1 MTACVNK
8 KSKRVAAVVTASL
21 VGALS
26 IGAPAVALAAN
37 GGIEMLATEW
47 YTKAT
52 ITKAE
57 NGKGAVVSGDLSK
70 AELKP
75 ATWLVPTQVANA
87 NGDLT
92 DINDDDYVIRY
103 YDAATAGNMVASTDA
118 KIDAGKP
125 EPKTF
130 FTSTKTGTFYV
141 SVAKK
146 NSDGSGIVSNNETP
160 RVAFKIVAEDEKST
174 LDGAYIYYGN
184 DAKVK
189 DIVYAGNATNKLTF
203 SGLKVA
209 NAEGKYL
216 SSASPTVYGNDGKV
230 VTGDLAVGSYTAKV
244 TNGTDEATIAF
255 AVSALD
261 LSKAGLSIADAAKDS
276 GVTIASDLK
285 INGKE
290 NTDLTDELTFVV
302 KNSKGAYV
310 DGSTA
315 IMTAGTYTVTVSA
328 KDADDKNIVN
338 SGTFTFNVLDHCTA
352 IDSNVQYDGK
362 SAASALEFNLAKGE
376 AFDASK
382 VTVKIGTTVYKA
394 DQLELSFTDSEG
406 NAVTAEDVTKAGTSE
421 TFTMQ
426 VRIKPVTDWATGETT
441 GGSTS
446 TGISIKISGAEV
458 SKDENLAFYLNG
470 KVSGDEGSVAYD
482 GTDALKKL
490 SVSVKAGGKT
500 YEQGKDF
507 TLEVKNSKGEVVET
521 AVKVDDYTVEVKP
534 ITFTFTGSSE
544 STFTL
549 HVTKAVLTNGTTQ
562 SLKDFV
568 DANSGT
574 AFDADKDASLYYTG
588 EAVSVPGAEYDSDD
602 EAGASHVSFKAID
615 SSLYSVS
622 SITYSEKDSSVAS
635 GTAVKELKA
644 EGYYKV
650 TIALTEEADECYTL
664 TDADFIVQVKKKDN
678 FADVLPSKW
687 YAQSVYAA
695 KVNNYVNGLA
705 GSDVFMPEAN
715 ISRADAVCILFN
727 MANGT
732 VGSDDFQVNED
743 KSYITGFNDVDGH
756 AYYAKAIAWAKASG
770 VANGS
775 NGSFRPNDSIT
786 REEFAAL
793 LCNFAKAKGENVKV
807 DSDAV
812 LAGAIDFSAWAKDV
826 VAWAKDNKVMGNGGF
841 INGTGAITRA
851 EVASMAVN
859 YQPKKLG

>member
-1 MTACVNK
+1 M
-8 KSKRVAAVVTASL
+8 
-21 VGALS
+21 
-26 IGAPAVALAAN
+26 
-37 GGIEMLATEW
+37 
-47 YTKAT
+47 
-52 ITKAE
+52 
-57 NGKGAVVSGDLSK
+57 
-70 AELKP
+70 
-75 ATWLVPTQVANA
+75 
-87 NGDLT
+87 
-92 DINDDDYVIRY
+92 
-103 YDAATAGNMVASTDA
+103 
-118 KIDAGKP
+118 
-125 EPKTF
+125 
-130 FTSTKTGTFYV
+130 
-141 SVAKK
+141 
-146 NSDGSGIVSNNETP
+146 
-160 RVAFKIVAEDEKST
+160 
-174 LDGAYIYYGN
+174 
-184 DAKVK
+184 
-189 DIVYAGNATNKLTF
+189 
-203 SGLKVA
+203 
-209 NAEGKYL
+209 
-216 SSASPTVYGNDGKV
+216 
-230 VTGDLAVGSYTAKV
+230 GDLAVGSYTAKV
-244 TNGTDEATIAF
+244 TNGSDEATIAF

-261 LSKAGLSIADAAKDS
+261 LSKASLSIADAAKDS
-276 GVTIASDLK
+276 GVTIADDLK

-302 KNSKGAYV
+302 KNSKGTYV
-310 DGSTA
+310 DGSAA
-315 IMTAGTYTVTVSA
+315 ITTPGTYTVTVSA
-328 KDADDKNIVN
+328 KAADDKDIVN
-338 SGTFTFNVLDHCTA
+338 SGTFTFNVLDKCTV
-352 IDSNVQYDGK
+352 IDSNVEYDGK
-362 SAASALEFNLAKGE
+362 PASSLVFDLAKGE
-376 AFDASK
+376 AFDAAK

-406 NAVTAEDVTKAGTSE
+406 NAVTAEDVAKAGTSE
-421 TFTMQ
+421 KFTMQ

-446 TGISIKISGAEV
+446 TGISISIKGAEV

-470 KVSGDEGSVAYD
+470 KISGDEGSVAYD

-507 TLEVKNSKGEVVET
+507 TLEVKNSKKEVVET

-534 ITFTFTGSSE
+534 ITFTFTGSSK
-544 STFTL
+544 SSFTL
-549 HVTKAVLTNGTTQ
+549 HVAKAVLTNGSTQ
-562 SLKDFV
+562 NLKDFV
-568 DANSGT
+568 DANDGA

-588 EAVSVPGAEYDSDD
+588 EAVSVPGAEYDADEKADD
-602 EAGASHVSFKAID
+602 NVSFKAID
-615 SSLYSVS
+615 SALYTVS
-622 SITYSEKDSSVAS
+622 SISFDADDETVAS
-635 GTAVKELKA
+635 GTAVKELKD

-650 TIALTEEADECYTL
+650 TIALTEEAAECYTL

-695 KVNNYVNGLA
+695 KVNKYVNGLA

-793 LCNFAKAKGENVKV
+793 LCNFAKAKGENVTV

-812 LAGAIDFSAWAKDV
+812 LAGATDFSAWAKDV

>member
-37 GGIEMLATEW
+37 DGIEMLATEW

-103 YDAATAGNMVASTDA
+103 YDAATEGNLVASTDA
-118 KIDAGKP
+118 KIDTGKP
-125 EPKTF
+125 EPKAY

-174 LDGAYIYYGN
+174 LDGAYIYYGS

-189 DIVYAGNATNKLTF
+189 DIVYAGDTAKKLTV

-209 NAEGKYL
+209 NAEGKQL
-216 SSASPTVYGNDGKV
+216 SSAGVTVYGSNGKV
-230 VTGDLAVGSYTAKV
+230 VNGDLAVGSYTAKV
-244 TNGTDEATIAF
+244 TNGSDEATIAF

-276 GVTIASDLK
+276 GVTIATDLK

-310 DGSTA
+310 DGSAA
-315 IMTAGTYTVTVSA
+315 IKTAGTYTVTVSA
-328 KDADDKNIVN
+328 KEADDKNIVN

-362 SAASALEFNLAKGE
+362 SAASGLEFNLAKGE

-394 DQLELSFTDSEG
+394 DQLELSFTDSER
-406 NAVTAEDVTKAGTSE
+406 NAVTAEDVAKAGTSE

-458 SKDENLAFYLNG
+458 SKDDNLAFYLNG
-470 KVSGDEGSVAYD
+470 KVSGDAGSVAYD

-490 SVSVKAGGKT
+490 TVSVKAGGKT

-507 TLEVKNSKGEVVET
+507 TLEVKNGKDEVVET

-534 ITFTFTGSSE
+534 ITFTFTGTSKSS
-544 STFTL
+544 FTL
-549 HVTKAVLTNGTTQ
+549 HVTKAVLTNGGTQ
-562 SLKDFV
+562 LLKNFV
-568 DANSGT
+568 DANDGGV
-574 AFDADKDASLYYTG
+574 FDADKDASLYYTG
-588 EAVSVPGAEYDSDD
+588 EAVSVPGAEYDADEKADD
-602 EAGASHVSFKAID
+602 NVSFKAID
-615 SSLYSVS
+615 SSLYTVS
-622 SITYSEKDSSVAS
+622 SISFDADDETVAS
-635 GTAVKELKA
+635 GTAVKELKD

-650 TIALTEEADECYTL
+650 TIALTEEAAECYTL

-687 YAQSVYAA
+687 HAQSVYAA
-695 KVNNYVNGLA
+695 KVNKYVNGLA

-727 MANGT
+727 MANGA

-793 LCNFAKAKGENVKV
+793 LCNFAKAKGENVTV

-812 LAGAIDFSAWAKDV
+812 LAGATDFSAWAKDV

>member
-103 YDAATAGNMVASTDA
+103 YTQAAGGDVVASTDA
-118 KIDAGKP
+118 KVDTGKP
-125 EPKTF
+125 DPKAY
-130 FTSTKTGTFYV
+130 FTSNKTGTFYV

-146 NSDGSGIVSNNETP
+146 NDAGTGIVSNNETP

-174 LDGAYIYYGN
+174 LDGAYIYYGS

-189 DIVYAGNATNKLTF
+189 DIVYAGDTAKKLIV

-209 NAEGKYL
+209 NAEGKQL
-216 SSASPTVYGNDGKV
+216 SSAGITVYGNDGKQV
-230 VTGDLAVGSYTAKV
+230 NGDLAVGSYTAKV
-244 TNGTDEATIAF
+244 TNGSDEATIAF

-261 LSKAGLSIADAAKDS
+261 LSKASLSIADAAKGS
-276 GVTIASDLK
+276 GVTIANDLK
-285 INGKE
+285 INGEK
-290 NTDLTDELTFVV
+290 NTDLIDELTFVV

-310 DGSTA
+310 DGSAA
-315 IMTAGTYTVTVSA
+315 ITTPGTYTVTVSA
-328 KDADDKNIVN
+328 KAADDKNIVN
-338 SGTFTFNVLDHCTA
+338 SGTFTFNVLDHCTV
-352 IDSNVQYDGK
+352 IDSNVEYDGK
-362 SAASALEFNLAKGE
+362 PASSLVFDLAKGE
-376 AFDASK
+376 AFDAAK

-406 NAVTAEDVTKAGTSE
+406 NAVTAEDVAKAGTSE
-421 TFTMQ
+421 KFTMQ

-446 TGISIKISGAEV
+446 TGISISIKGAEV

-507 TLEVKNSKGEVVET
+507 TLEVKNSKKEVVET

-544 STFTL
+544 SSFTL
-549 HVTKAVLTNGTTQ
+549 HVAKAVLTNGSTQ
-562 SLKDFV
+562 NLKDFV
-568 DANSGT
+568 DANDGA

-588 EAVSVPGAEYDSDD
+588 EAVSVPGAEYDADEKADD
-602 EAGASHVSFKAID
+602 NVSFKAID
-615 SSLYSVS
+615 SSLYTVS
-622 SITYSEKDSSVAS
+622 SISFSADDETVAS
-635 GTAVKELKA
+635 GTAAKELKD

-650 TIALTEEADECYTL
+650 TIALTEEAAECYTL

-695 KVNNYVNGLA
+695 KVNKYVNGLA

-812 LAGAIDFSAWAKDV
+812 LAGATDFSAWAKDV

>member
-189 DIVYAGNATNKLTF
+189 DIVYAGDATNKLTVA
-203 SGLKVA
+203 GLKVA
-209 NAEGKYL
+209 GADGKRL
-216 SSASPTVYGNDGKV
+216 SSASVTVYGNDGKV

-276 GVTIASDLK
+276 GVTIADDLK

-310 DGSTA
+310 DGSAA
-315 IMTAGTYTVTVSA
+315 ITTPGTYTVTVSA
-328 KDADDKNIVN
+328 KAADDKDIVN
-338 SGTFTFNVLDHCTA
+338 SGTFTFNVLDKCTV
-352 IDSNVQYDGK
+352 IDNNVEYDGK
-362 SAASALEFNLAKGE
+362 PASSLVFDLAKGE
-376 AFDASK
+376 AFDAAK

-406 NAVTAEDVTKAGTSE
+406 NAVTAEDVAKAGTSE
-421 TFTMQ
+421 KFTMQ

-446 TGISIKISGAEV
+446 TGISISIKGAEV

-490 SVSVKAGGKT
+490 TVSVKAGGKT

-507 TLEVKNSKGEVVET
+507 TLEVKNGKGEVVET

-588 EAVSVPGAEYDSDD
+588 EAVSVPGAEYDADEKADD
-602 EAGASHVSFKAID
+602 NVSFKAID
-615 SSLYSVS
+615 SSLYTVS
-622 SITYSEKDSSVAS
+622 SISFDADDETVAS
-635 GTAVKELKA
+635 GTAVKELKD

-650 TIALTEEADECYTL
+650 TIALTEEAAECYTL

-695 KVNNYVNGLA
+695 KVNKYVNGLA

-727 MANGT
+727 MANGA

-812 LAGAIDFSAWAKDV
+812 LAGATDFSAWAKDV

>member
-103 YDAATAGNMVASTDA
+103 YTQAAGGDVVASTDA
-118 KIDAGKP
+118 KVDTGKP
-125 EPKTF
+125 EPKAY
-130 FTSTKTGTFYV
+130 FTSDNTGTFYV

-146 NSDGSGIVSNNETP
+146 NDAGTGIVSNNETP

-174 LDGAYIYYGN
+174 LDGAYIYYGS
-184 DAKVK
+184 DAKIK
-189 DIVYAGNATNKLTF
+189 DIVYAGNAKNKLTVA
-203 SGLKVA
+203 GLKVA
-209 NAEGKYL
+209 GADGKQL
-216 SSASPTVYGNDGKV
+216 SSASATVYGNDGKQ

-276 GVTIASDLK
+276 GVTIADDLK

-310 DGSTA
+310 DGSAA
-315 IMTAGTYTVTVSA
+315 ITTPGTYTVTVSA
-328 KDADDKNIVN
+328 KAADDKNIVN
-338 SGTFTFNVLDHCTA
+338 SGTFTFNVLDKCTV
-352 IDSNVQYDGK
+352 IDSNVEYDGK
-362 SAASALEFNLAKGE
+362 PASSLVFDLAKGE
-376 AFDASK
+376 AFDAAK

-406 NAVTAEDVTKAGTSE
+406 NAVTAEDVAKAGTSE
-421 TFTMQ
+421 KFTMQ

-446 TGISIKISGAEV
+446 TGISISIKGAEV

-490 SVSVKAGGKT
+490 TVSVKAGGKT

-507 TLEVKNSKGEVVET
+507 TLEVKNGKDEVVET
-521 AVKVDDYTVEVKP
+521 AVKVDDYIVEVKP
-534 ITFTFTGSSE
+534 ITFTFTGSSK
-544 STFTL
+544 SSFTL
-549 HVTKAVLTNGTTQ
+549 HVTKAVLTNGGTQ
-562 SLKDFV
+562 LLKNFV
-568 DANSGT
+568 DANDGGV
-574 AFDADKDASLYYTG
+574 FDADKDASLYYTG
-588 EAVSVPGAEYDSDD
+588 EAVSVPGAEYDADEKADD
-602 EAGASHVSFKAID
+602 NVSFKAID
-615 SSLYSVS
+615 SSLYTVS
-622 SITYSEKDSSVAS
+622 SISFDADDETVAS
-635 GTAVKELKA
+635 GTAVKELKD

-650 TIALTEEADECYTL
+650 TIALTEEAAECYTL

-695 KVNNYVNGLA
+695 KVNKYVNGLA

-727 MANGT
+727 MANGA

-812 LAGAIDFSAWAKDV
+812 LAGATDFSAWAKDV

>member
-103 YDAATAGNMVASTDA
+103 YTQAAGGDVVASTDV
-118 KIDAGKP
+118 KVDTGKP
-125 EPKTF
+125 EPKAY

-146 NSDGSGIVSNNETP
+146 NSDGSGIVSKNETP

-174 LDGAYIYYGN
+174 LDGAYIYYGS
-184 DAKVK
+184 DAKIK
-189 DIVYAGNATNKLTF
+189 DIVYAGNAKNKLNVA
-203 SGLKVA
+203 GLKVA
-209 NAEGKYL
+209 NAEGKHL
-216 SSASPTVYGNDGKV
+216 SSANPTVYGHAGNE

-244 TNGTDEATIAF
+244 TNGADEATIAF

-261 LSKAGLSIADAAKDS
+261 LSKAGLSIADAAEAS
-276 GVTIASDLK
+276 GVTIANDLK

-310 DGSTA
+310 DGSAA
-315 IMTAGTYTVTVSA
+315 ITTPGTYTVTVSA

-352 IDSNVQYDGK
+352 IDSNVEYDGK
-362 SAASALEFNLAKGE
+362 PASSLVFDLAKGE

-406 NAVTAEDVTKAGTSE
+406 NAVTAEDVAKAGTSE

-458 SKDENLAFYLNG
+458 SKDDNLAFYLNG

-507 TLEVKNSKGEVVET
+507 TLEVKNGKGEVVET

-534 ITFTFTGSSE
+534 ITFDFTGSSE

-568 DANSGT
+568 DANDGGV
-574 AFDADKDASLYYTG
+574 FDADKDASLYYTG
-588 EAVSVPGAEYDSDD
+588 EAVSVPGAKYDADEKADD
-602 EAGASHVSFKAID
+602 NVSFKAID
-615 SSLYSVS
+615 SSLYTVS
-622 SITYSEKDSSVAS
+622 SISFDADDKTVAS
-635 GTAVKELKA
+635 GTAVKELKD

-650 TIALTEEADECYTL
+650 TIALTEEAAECYTL

-727 MANGT
+727 MANGA

-812 LAGAIDFSAWAKDV
+812 LAGATDFSAWAKDV

>member
-103 YDAATAGNMVASTDA
+103 YTQAAGGDVVASTDA
-118 KIDAGKP
+118 KVDTGKS
-125 EPKTF
+125 EPKAY
-130 FTSTKTGTFYV
+130 FTSNKTGTFYV

-146 NSDGSGIVSNNETP
+146 NDAGTGIVSNNETP

-174 LDGAYIYYGN
+174 LDGAYIYYGS
-184 DAKVK
+184 DAKIK
-189 DIVYAGNATNKLTF
+189 DIVYAGDNANKLTV

-209 NAEGKYL
+209 NAEGKQL
-216 SSASPTVYGNDGKV
+216 SSASATVYGNDGKQV
-230 VTGDLAVGSYTAKV
+230 MGDLAVGSYTAKV
-244 TNGTDEATIAF
+244 TNGSDEATIAF

-261 LSKAGLSIADAAKDS
+261 LSKASLSIADAAKDS
-276 GVTIASDLK
+276 GVTIADDLK

-302 KNSKGAYV
+302 KNSKGTYV
-310 DGSTA
+310 DGSAA
-315 IMTAGTYTVTVSA
+315 ITTPGTYTVTVSA
-328 KDADDKNIVN
+328 KAADDKDIVN
-338 SGTFTFNVLDHCTA
+338 SGTFTFNVLDKCTV
-352 IDSNVQYDGK
+352 IDSNVEYDGK
-362 SAASALEFNLAKGE
+362 PASSLVFDLAKGE
-376 AFDASK
+376 AFDAAK

-406 NAVTAEDVTKAGTSE
+406 NAVTAEDVAKAGTSE
-421 TFTMQ
+421 KFTMQ

-446 TGISIKISGAEV
+446 TGISISIKGAEV

-470 KVSGDEGSVAYD
+470 KISGDEGSVAYD

-507 TLEVKNSKGEVVET
+507 TLEVKNSKKEVVET

-534 ITFTFTGSSE
+534 ITFTFTGSSK
-544 STFTL
+544 SSFTL
-549 HVTKAVLTNGTTQ
+549 HVAKAVLTNGSTQ
-562 SLKDFV
+562 NLKDFV
-568 DANSGT
+568 DANDGA

-588 EAVSVPGAEYDSDD
+588 EAVSVPGAEYDADEKADD
-602 EAGASHVSFKAID
+602 NVSFKAID
-615 SSLYSVS
+615 SALYTVS
-622 SITYSEKDSSVAS
+622 SISFDADDETVAS
-635 GTAVKELKA
+635 GTAVKELKD

-650 TIALTEEADECYTL
+650 TIALTEEAAECYTL

-695 KVNNYVNGLA
+695 KVNKYVNGLA

-793 LCNFAKAKGENVKV
+793 LCNFAKAKGENVTV

-812 LAGAIDFSAWAKDV
+812 LAGATDFSAWAKDV

-841 INGTGAITRA
+841 INGNGMISRA
-851 EVASMAVN
+851 ETASMAVN
-859 YQPKKLG
+859 YMPGDLA

>member
-103 YDAATAGNMVASTDA
+103 YTQAAGGGVVASTDA
-118 KIDAGKP
+118 KIDTGKP
-125 EPKTF
+125 EPKTY
-130 FTSTKTGTFYV
+130 FTSDNAGTFYV

-146 NSDGSGIVSNNETP
+146 NDAGTGIVSNNETP

-174 LDGAYIYYGN
+174 LDGAYIYYGS

-189 DIVYAGNATNKLTF
+189 DIVYAGDKTKFTV

-209 NAEGKYL
+209 NAEGKQL
-216 SSASPTVYGNDGKV
+216 SSAKVEAYGSNGVKLNDSDSL
-230 VTGDLAVGSYTAKV
+230 TVGSYTAKV
-244 TNGTDEATIAF
+244 TNGSDEATIAF

-276 GVTIASDLK
+276 GVTIATDLK

-310 DGSTA
+310 DGSAA
-315 IMTAGTYTVTVSA
+315 IKAPGTYTVTVSA
-328 KDADDKNIVN
+328 KAADDKSIVN
-338 SGTFTFNVLDHCTA
+338 TGTFTFNVLDKCTV
-352 IDSNVQYDGK
+352 IDGNVEYDGK
-362 SAASALEFNLAKGE
+362 PAGSLVFDLAKGE

-382 VTVKIGTTVYKA
+382 VTVKIGATVYKA

-406 NAVTAEDVTKAGTSE
+406 NAVTAEDVAKAGTSE

-446 TGISIKISGAEV
+446 TGISISIKGAEV
-458 SKDENLAFYLNG
+458 SKDDNLAFYLNG
-470 KVSGDEGSVAYD
+470 KISGDEGSVAYD

-507 TLEVKNSKGEVVET
+507 TLEVKNSKKEVVET

-534 ITFTFTGSSE
+534 ITFTFTGSSK
-544 STFTL
+544 SSFTL
-549 HVTKAVLTNGTTQ
+549 HVAKAVLTNGSTQ
-562 SLKDFV
+562 NLKDFV
-568 DANSGT
+568 DANDGA

-588 EAVSVPGAEYDSDD
+588 EAVSVPGAEYDADEKSDD
-602 EAGASHVSFKAID
+602 NVSFKAID
-615 SSLYSVS
+615 SALYTVS
-622 SITYSEKDSSVAS
+622 SISFSAVDETVAS
-635 GTAVKELKA
+635 GTAAKELKD

-650 TIALTEEADECYTL
+650 TIALTEEAAECYTL

-695 KVNNYVNGLA
+695 KVNKYVNGLA

-793 LCNFAKAKGENVKV
+793 LCNFAKAKGENVTV

-812 LAGAIDFSAWAKDV
+812 LAGATDFSAWAKDV

-851 EVASMAVN
+851 EVASMSVN

>member
-1 MTACVNK
+1 MSARCEQSLPRK
-8 KSKRVAAVVTASL
+8 KKKVDKQNLGV
-21 VGALS
+21 
-26 IGAPAVALAAN
+26 
-37 GGIEMLATEW
+37 
-47 YTKAT
+47 K
-52 ITKAE
+52 
-57 NGKGAVVSGDLSK
+57 
-70 AELKP
+70 
-75 ATWLVPTQVANA
+75 
-87 NGDLT
+87 
-92 DINDDDYVIRY
+92 INH
-103 YDAATAGNMVASTDA
+103 T
-118 KIDAGKP
+118 
-125 EPKTF
+125 
-130 FTSTKTGTFYV
+130 
-141 SVAKK
+141 
-146 NSDGSGIVSNNETP
+146 
-160 RVAFKIVAEDEKST
+160 FKIVAEDEKST
-174 LDGAYIYYGN
+174 LDGAYIYYGS
-184 DAKVK
+184 DAKIK
-189 DIVYAGNATNKLTF
+189 DIVYAGDNANKLTV

-209 NAEGKYL
+209 NAEGKQL
-216 SSASPTVYGNDGKV
+216 SSASATVYGNDGKQV
-230 VTGDLAVGSYTAKV
+230 MGDLAVGSYTAKV
-244 TNGTDEATIAF
+244 TNGSDEATIAF

-261 LSKAGLSIADAAKDS
+261 LSKASLSIADAAKDS
-276 GVTIASDLK
+276 GVTIADDLK

-302 KNSKGAYV
+302 KNSKGTYV
-310 DGSTA
+310 DGSAA
-315 IMTAGTYTVTVSA
+315 ITTPGTYTVTVSA
-328 KDADDKNIVN
+328 KAADDKDIVN
-338 SGTFTFNVLDHCTA
+338 SGTFTFNVLDKCTV
-352 IDSNVQYDGK
+352 IDSNVEYDGK
-362 SAASALEFNLAKGE
+362 PASSLVFDLAKGE
-376 AFDASK
+376 AFDAAK

-406 NAVTAEDVTKAGTSE
+406 NAVTAEDVAKAGTSE
-421 TFTMQ
+421 KFTMQ

-446 TGISIKISGAEV
+446 TGISISIKGAEV

-470 KVSGDEGSVAYD
+470 KISGDEGSVAYD

-507 TLEVKNSKGEVVET
+507 TLEVKNSKKEVVET

-534 ITFTFTGSSE
+534 ITFTFTGSSK
-544 STFTL
+544 SSFTL
-549 HVTKAVLTNGTTQ
+549 HVAKAVLTNGSTQ
-562 SLKDFV
+562 NLKDFV
-568 DANSGT
+568 DANDGA

-588 EAVSVPGAEYDSDD
+588 EAVSVPGAEYDADEKADD
-602 EAGASHVSFKAID
+602 NVSFKAID
-615 SSLYSVS
+615 SALYTVS
-622 SITYSEKDSSVAS
+622 SISFDADDETVAS
-635 GTAVKELKA
+635 GTAVKELKD

-650 TIALTEEADECYTL
+650 TIALTEEAAECYTL

-695 KVNNYVNGLA
+695 KVNKYVNGLA

-793 LCNFAKAKGENVKV
+793 LCNFAKAKGENVTV

-812 LAGAIDFSAWAKDV
+812 LAGATDFSAWAKDV